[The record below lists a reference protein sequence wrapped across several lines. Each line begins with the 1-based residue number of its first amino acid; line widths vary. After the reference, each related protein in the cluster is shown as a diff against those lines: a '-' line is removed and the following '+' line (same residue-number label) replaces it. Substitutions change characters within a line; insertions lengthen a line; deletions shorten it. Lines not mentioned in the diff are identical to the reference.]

1 MKDGVHVVN
10 SNEYLSVGTHK
21 LVFHFDQD
29 SAIYFDSFGV
39 EYLPIEIEFYG
50 GEFMIVV
57 RAQLLQIFFRLL
69 TYD

>member
-39 EYLPIEIEFYG
+39 EYLPIEIEF
-50 GEFMIVV
+50 MVV
-57 RAQLLQIFFRLL
+57 NL
-69 TYD
+69 